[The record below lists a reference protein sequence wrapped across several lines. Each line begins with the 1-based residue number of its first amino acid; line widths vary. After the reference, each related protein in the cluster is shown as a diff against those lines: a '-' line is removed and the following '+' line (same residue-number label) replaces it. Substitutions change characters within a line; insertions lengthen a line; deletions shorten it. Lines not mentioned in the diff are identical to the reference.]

1 MKFGD
6 FTAPV
11 VFLDDGIKQRDYIE
25 AYKQSHRENMKENR
39 YKAIEKLYEDSERKM
54 RHKQKSGQWI

>member
-11 VFLDDGIKQRDYIE
+11 VFQRDYIE
-25 AYKQSHRENMKENR
+25 AYKQSHRENMPDKR
-39 YKAIEKLYEDSERKM
+39 YKMIESLYEDAEREM
-54 RHKQKSGQWI
+54 QRKQKTGTWN